1 MSPEDLYKFDRS
13 EALMTRARKVVPSG
27 LYGHVSPALLV
38 PGAYPNFLARG
49 HGCHI
54 WDVDGNEYIDFMCSY
69 GPIVLGHN
77 HPRVDEAARAQ
88 QARADCL
95 NLPGEVWVELAELLV
110 DITPIA
116 DWAVFAKNGSDVT
129 SWSLAVARAH
139 TRRNKVIMAAG
150 AYHGAHPWCTPIPT
164 GIPDADRAN
173 VLTFRY
179 NDLDDL
185 RRVVAENRG
194 DIAGLILC
202 PFRHDAFHESEM
214 PAPGFHQAVRELC
227 DQEGIVLILDD
238 IRAGFRLHLGGSGE
252 VLGLRPDLTCYCKA
266 IANGYAL
273 SVGLGREELRQAAQS
288 IFFTGTFWP
297 ATVSMAA
304 AIATINTLRE
314 EGGIQR
320 MEAMGTRLRQ
330 GFDQQARSLGL
341 AIKQTGPPAI
351 PFMTFDADAGSFQRN
366 RVFCAEC
373 SRRGV
378 FFHPHHN
385 WFLSAA
391 HSEADIDQTLA
402 VSEVAFKIVKEQFG
416 S

>member
-1 MSPEDLYKFDRS
+1 MPDKELYKFDRS
-13 EALMTRARKVVPSG
+13 EALMARAFKVVPSG
-27 LYGHVSPALLV
+27 IYGHASPVLLV
-38 PGAYPNFLARG
+38 PGAYPKFMARG
-49 HGCHI
+49 QGCRI

-88 QARADCL
+88 QARADCQ

-116 DWAVFAKNGSDVT
+116 DWAIFAKNGSDVT

-139 TRRNKVIMAAG
+139 TRRNKVIMVANS
-150 AYHGAHPWCTPIPT
+150 YHGAHPWCTPIPT
-164 GIPDADRAN
+164 GIPEADRAN
-173 VLTFRY
+173 ILSFRY
-179 NDLDDL
+179 NDLDEL
-185 RRVVAENRG
+185 RRLVAENRG
-194 DIAGLILC
+194 DIAGLIIC
-202 PFRHDAFHESEM
+202 PFRHEAFHDSEM
-214 PAPGFHQAVRELC
+214 PAPGFHQAVREIC

-238 IRAGFRLHLGGSGE
+238 VRAGFRLHMGGSGE
-252 VLGLRPDLTCYCKA
+252 VLGLRPDLVCYSKA

-273 SVGLGREELRQAAQS
+273 AVGLGREELRQATQS

-304 AIATINTLRE
+304 AITTINTLRK
-314 EGGIQR
+314 EGGIEK
-320 MEAMGTRLRQ
+320 MAAVGTRLRQ
-330 GFDQQARSLGL
+330 GLDQQARSLGV
-341 AIKQTGPPAI
+341 AINQTGPPAI
-351 PFMTFDADAGSFQRN
+351 PFMTFAADKGSFERN
-366 RVFCAEC
+366 RAFCGEC
-373 SRRGV
+373 ARRGV

-391 HSEADIDQTLA
+391 HTETDIDEALTVTEA
-402 VSEVAFKIVKEQFG
+402 AFRVVKERFG